1 MSKRE
6 KLGVDFFRDR
16 QLLTALTKGS
26 DRDAAILGGSILE
39 ELLNRLLRKKLVQ
52 SPIFEDAI
60 ENSNGSLSTF
70 SNKIQLSYL
79 MGLISKKMYDNLTVI
94 RKIRNKF
101 AHEIVGSSFE
111 NEQIKS
117 KVENNLTYAK
127 IPLFTEWLS
136 AASVKDQFLLH
147 CTVIEVAL
155 VKKIVRYDSLVECH
169 DETDNLGFE
178 DIDWQYL
185 ESKIEEK

>member
-6 KLGVDFFRDR
+6 TLGVDFFRDR
-16 QLLTALTKGS
+16 QLLTTLTKGS